1 MHKITTILFYILG
14 FISIYVQIFFLITFF
29 EKRKTIQYR
38 KEKIKLERYPT
49 ITVAVPC
56 WNEQNT
62 VEKTLNSLLELD
74 YPKDKI
80 TIIAVDDGS
89 TDETWEVLK
98 KFENHPNIKILKKE
112 NGGKHTAVNYAIENS
127 DSEFIS
133 CLDAD
138 SFVEPETLK
147 RMMTYFLKDENTM
160 AVAPSILIKDPKTM
174 TQTLQQVEYNWAVFM
189 KKVLGMLGGIY
200 VTPGPFSIFR
210 RKVFTDLG
218 LFRKAHN
225 TEDMEIAF
233 RMQKNHYKI
242 DQCNDAYVYT
252 TGPKNIIALYKQRLR
267 WIYGFTMNTYDYRK
281 ILFKKEYG
289 FFSLI
294 SVPAGFVSMVAVPY
308 ILGLLMFQIVKG
320 VIKLVEKYQTVG
332 FDFNFGWSFNM
343 PNFDMFFV
351 NTNAYVITGII
362 LYLLV
367 MSTIVIGK
375 RMITGKYR
383 FDFRIIYFM
392 LVFSFIAPFWVVKA
406 MYNAVFAK
414 KTAWR

>member
-1 MHKITTILFYILG
+1 M
-14 FISIYVQIFFLITFF
+14 YVQIFFLITFF
-29 EKRKTIQYR
+29 EKRKTIEYR
-38 KEKIKLERYPT
+38 KGKIKLERYPT

-74 YPKDKI
+74 YPKDKL

-89 TDETWEVLK
+89 TDNTWEALK
-98 KFENHPNIKILKKE
+98 KFEKYPNIKILKKE

-160 AVAPSILIKDPKTM
+160 AVAPSILIHNPKTI

-281 ILFKKEYG
+281 ILLKKEYG
-289 FFSLI
+289 FFSLV

-320 VIKLVEKYQTVG
+320 VFNLIEKYQTIG
-332 FDFNFGWSFNM
+332 FNFGWTFSLPKFDSFFM
-343 PNFDMFFV
+343 
-351 NTNAYVITGII
+351 NTNAYVFTGIL
-362 LYLLV
+362 LYILV
-367 MSTIVIGK
+367 MATIIIGK

-392 LVFSFIAPFWVVKA
+392 LVFSFIAPFWVVRA

>member
-1 MHKITTILFYILG
+1 M
-14 FISIYVQIFFLITFF
+14 YVQIFFLVTFF

-56 WNEQNT
+56 WNEEKT

-80 TIIAVDDGS
+80 MIIAVDDGS
-89 TDETWEVLK
+89 TDNTWQELK
-98 KFENHPNIKILKKE
+98 KFEKYPNIKILKKE

-147 RMMTYFLKDENTM
+147 RMMTYFLKDESTM
-160 AVAPSILIKDPKTM
+160 AVAPSILIHNPKTM

-189 KKVLGMLGGIY
+189 KKVLGILGGIY

-210 RKVFTDLG
+210 RKVFNDLG

-242 DQCNDAYVYT
+242 DQCNDAYVFT
-252 TGPKNIIALYKQRLR
+252 NGPKNIIALYKQRLR

-281 ILFKKEYG
+281 ILLKKEYG
-289 FFSLI
+289 FFSLV

-308 ILGLLMFQIVKG
+308 ILGLAMYQIIKG
-320 VIKLVEKYQTVG
+320 IFTLIEKYQTIG
-332 FDFNFGWSFNM
+332 FNFGWSFSW
-343 PNFDMFFV
+343 PSFDTFFL
-351 NTNAYVITGII
+351 NTNAYVFTGILLYI
-362 LYLLV
+362 LV
-367 MSTIVIGK
+367 ASTIVIGR
-375 RMITGKYR
+375 RMITGKYG

-392 LVFSFIAPFWVVKA
+392 VVFSIIAPFWVVRA
-406 MYNAVFAK
+406 IYNAVFAK